1 MDGVYKIKKGLAIP
15 LAINTG
21 LVFILLAVSF
31 VKKSSPVE
39 AVVLTI
45 ILIPLIL
52 ITLECFLREVTIQES
67 GMAIKKILRRREL
80 GWEDVTDVGMV
91 ALRNKVYL
99 VLTTKKGFH
108 VISNAYDN
116 FSGLVK
122 TIVDHVE
129 PEKVEEPVKAMVDQ
143 PVRKIS
149 DVVSAWVGAV
159 VLAAILYVKI
169 FIF

>member
-1 MDGVYKIKKGLAIP
+1 LDGVYKVKKGLAIP

-21 LVFILLAVSF
+21 LVFLLLCISF
-31 VKKSSPVE
+31 FKKSSPVE
-39 AVVLTI
+39 IVVLTI
-45 ILIPLIL
+45 ILIPLVL
-52 ITLECFLREVTIQES
+52 ITLECFLREVAIQES
-67 GMAIKKILRRREL
+67 GMMIKKILRRRVL
-80 GWEDVTDVGMV
+80 GWGEVTAVGMV

-99 VLTTKKGFH
+99 VLTTTKGFH

-116 FSGLVK
+116 FAGLVRG
-122 TIVDHVE
+122 IVDHVE
-129 PEKVEEPVKAMVDQ
+129 PEKVEEPVKAMADH

-159 VLAAILYVKI
+159 VLAGIVYVKI